1 MQKRVYYIINGITIY
16 RLVAAFMLA
25 AFIFLRR
32 ADIFQW
38 LLALSFFTD
47 AIDGFLAR
55 RYRVTSAMGS
65 RIDSIADDLTVLAAI
80 LGTIVLKPGFLQE
93 HVPFIVLL
101 AVLYVTQT
109 VMALVRYGKMSSF
122 HTYAAKGA
130 ALLQGIFFLV
140 LFFLPGWATWFFY
153 LAASATAID
162 LLEEIVLVAVL
173 PTWETDVKG
182 FWWVRRRKAGK

>member
-1 MQKRVYYIINGITIY
+1 MHKPVFYIINGITIY
-16 RLVAAFMLA
+16 RLVAAIMLV
-25 AFIFLRR
+25 AFILLHR
-32 ADIFQW
+32 ADIFKW

-55 RYRVTSAMGS
+55 RYKVTSAMGS
-65 RIDSIADDLTVLAAI
+65 RIDSIADDLTIVAAI

-109 VMALVRYGKMSSF
+109 AMALVRYRKISSF

-130 ALLQGIFFLV
+130 ALLQGTFFLV
-140 LFFLPGWATWFFY
+140 LFFLPGQATWFFY
-153 LAASATAID
+153 LAAVATAID
-162 LLEEIVLVAVL
+162 LLEEIVLVAML
-173 PTWETDVKG
+173 PVWETDVKG
-182 FWWVRRRKAGK
+182 LWWTLRRKAAK